1 CSWRWGVVEAVTS
14 LLNTISVHNIDT
26 VNRLARDVL
35 AYHFSLVAITY
46 VLNYMGLHLLNVS
59 NYILLLCNFDDPLLW
74 GFKGFL
80 PLDAKLACWV
90 IAAKD
95 ICFKNSLLAYLMSFI
110 LLSRECLER
119 PNSSGQ

>member
-1 CSWRWGVVEAVTS
+1 MVMKTMCSRRWGVVEAVTS

-46 VLNYMGLHLLNVS
+46 VRG

-95 ICFKNSLLAYLMSFI
+95 ICFKNSLLAYVFLHLGVF
-110 LLSRECLER
+110 RAAEF
-119 PNSSGQ
+119 